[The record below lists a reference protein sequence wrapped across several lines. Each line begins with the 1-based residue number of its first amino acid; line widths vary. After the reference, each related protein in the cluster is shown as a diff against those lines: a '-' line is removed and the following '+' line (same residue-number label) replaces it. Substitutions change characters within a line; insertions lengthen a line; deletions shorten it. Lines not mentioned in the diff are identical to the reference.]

1 MDAAP
6 PPEVEEDRAEAGA
19 PEPGGDGGAP
29 RAATPEAPGEADA
42 PAAGGEGEDAP
53 AGPVYKD
60 DLEDSADDDDEC
72 AAPDVDAADGEF
84 VPPSSIR
91 KRGRRGERRRSPP
104 RVPCDDPDADFKE
117 ITFAVR
123 DVNAHLVCRL
133 CDGYYRDAHTITE
146 CLHTFCKGC
155 LLRHLETAP
164 APVCPHCNAGLGPHP
179 MQGILHDRTMQP
191 LAGRETNVC
200 HTTSMVKYQHACDME
215 RSPSQKHP
223 PREHDPSKHRPIRL
237 RFDRDREVF
246 AGRGVPLVVSGTGR
260 SSTRSSRS

>member
-6 PPEVEEDRAEAGA
+6 PPGVEEDRAEAGA
-19 PEPGGDGGAP
+19 PEAGGDGGAP

-42 PAAGGEGEDAP
+42 PAAAGEGEDAP

-60 DLEDSADDDDEC
+60 DLEDSADDDDDG
-72 AAPDVDAADGEF
+72 AAPEVDAADGEF

-164 APVCPHCNAGLGPHP
+164 KPVCPHCNAGLGPHP
-179 MQGILHDRTMQP
+179 MQGILHDRTMQSLVDKIFP
-191 LAGRETNVC
+191 EL
-200 HTTSMVKYQHACDME
+200 
-215 RSPSQKHP
+215 SQ
-223 PREHDPSKHRPIRL
+223 
-237 RFDRDREVF
+237 RDRRDRAARKKLRLAD
-246 AGRGVPLVVSGTGR
+246 AGAAAAAPPPPPAAPPTPGSGPE
-260 SSTRSSRS
+260 